1 MDVNSQ
7 PKYTMPVEN
16 YVVFVKGR
24 LGYEEALSNIVEKT
38 CYSIVEE
45 MAWREREAKKPRRKR
60 SGEGRLEIHSAII

>member
-7 PKYTMPVEN
+7 PKYTMLVEN
-16 YVVFVKGR
+16 YMVFVKG
-24 LGYEEALSNIVEKT
+24 GYEEALSNIIEKT